1 MPNFVV
7 SVSYEDEDGHIGSTS
22 WNIIQ
27 PDIATLVGVLETS
40 IEAFDVL
47 TDGRLV
53 NLSVALD
60 VDTSG
65 WTLSGAASAGSDVEI
80 GGRFILR
87 SAAGFLTKLT
97 IPAFIKDTY
106 TVLGGIIDPGI
117 AAVSSFILS
126 LTGGNMAT
134 SHWEDVVA
142 YEDGYEVFNGKR

>member
-1 MPNFVV
+1 MANFVV
-7 SVSYEDEDGHIGSTS
+7 SVSYEDEDGHIGTTS

-47 TDGRLV
+47 SNGRLV

-60 VDTSG
+60 VDTSA
-65 WTLSGAASAGSDVEI
+65 WTLSGSAAAGSDVEI

-97 IPAFIKDTY
+97 IPAFAKDLY
-106 TVLGGIIDPGI
+106 TVLGGVIDPAI
-117 AAVSSFILS
+117 AAVSSFVLT
-126 LTGGNMAT
+126 LTGGNVAT

-142 YEDGYEVFNGKR
+142 LEDAYEVFNGKR